1 VALIDQR
8 ILIGAPPEGVWR
20 ILSDSNQL
28 SRWHAGYRG
37 VSVLTTQSTGVGTR
51 RRCTLST
58 GKDVIEEITAWV
70 DGWGYEYVLVEGG
83 PYRAFQGRF
92 RLQAGPDGTSVQ
104 WTIAYQ
110 PKGLPGTIRDR
121 LGGQRRVQEMMT
133 VSLRQL
139 RRAVEELG
147 VRIDEDYRSRVAI
160 RERMNADERAQY
172 QRRYQPSETA
182 DSDSPAEDQ
191 PAPEPSFVADLTDA
205 EPEPATEAQE
215 DTQPKPPRELRDAI
229 AAQEAPPAP
238 ADSPAARQ
246 DVPPEHAAFAPPPE
260 PAGPPPAEAAPEAG
274 PVPADDDDSVP
285 DYRRVTPPR
294 GIPAV
299 QPPAESIEPP
309 PPGSSPTGESP
320 VREEPPPEAESRPAD
335 PPADKTEPV
344 REAAATG
351 APPRQ
356 DLEITLANDRARS
369 PAPGLPPQTPQHDT
383 GEISIWDVFGMRRPS
398 EQDSEALDSLVQS
411 VQTRELT
418 NRLVYGRMP
427 KRPVRVRRAA
437 VALGLR
443 LRLALASAGVR
454 FHKRWGHGGQ

>member
-20 ILSDSNQL
+20 ILSDSNEL

-104 WTIAYQ
+104 WTVSYQ
-110 PKGLPGTIRDR
+110 PKGLMGIIRDH

-147 VRIDEDYRSRVAI
+147 VRIDDDYRSRVAI

-172 QRRYQPSETA
+172 QRRYQAPETA
-182 DSDSPAEDQ
+182 GPDSPGEDQ
-191 PAPEPSFVADLTDA
+191 PPPEPSFVADLTGA

-215 DTQPKPPRELRDAI
+215 DTQPKPPPELREAI

-238 ADSPAARQ
+238 ADDPAARQ
-246 DVPPEHAAFAPPPE
+246 EVPPEHAAFAPPPE
-260 PAGPPPAEAAPEAG
+260 PAGPPPAEAAPETNLSAG
-274 PVPADDDDSVP
+274 DDDDSVP
-285 DYRRVTPPR
+285 DYKRVTPPR

-299 QPPAESIEPP
+299 QPPAGAIEP
-309 PPGSSPTGESP
+309 PPGSSPAAEP
-320 VREEPPPEAESRPAD
+320 PAREEAPPEPASRLSDQPT
-335 PPADKTEPV
+335 DKIEPV
-344 REAAATG
+344 SEVAAIG

-356 DLEITLANDRARS
+356 AFEITLANDRARS

-383 GEISIWDVFGMRRPS
+383 GEISIWDVFGVRRPS

-411 VQTRELT
+411 VQTRELSS
-418 NRLVYGRMP
+418 RLVYGRIP

-454 FHKRWGHGGQ
+454 FHQRWGHGGQ